1 MSSQGARPTSRA
13 VAADVICRVETTDAY
28 ANLLLPKRLSRE
40 HLTPRDAAFV
50 TELVYGTL
58 RNQGWYDTILA
69 RCASRPVAALDPQ
82 VRALLRMGAH
92 QVLDMRVPVHAAI
105 GETVAT
111 AKQTSAAKAS
121 GFINAVLRRVSERTP
136 EQWESVI
143 RQDMSAEAFQAV
155 RHSHPVWI
163 ARALGAALAADG
175 RADELDALLTVDS
188 LAPRVSLVRLP
199 GVAETTIPQGYEPTE
214 YSPLGM
220 YAPPGDPS
228 ALSLV
233 GVRVQDQGSQ
243 LAALALSRALPVEPG
258 QKWLDACA
266 GPGGKAAVL
275 LAEGAGRV
283 QFDWNEVAPHR
294 AALVRDTL
302 RGILLPHHGT
312 QLDARALMSEHPGH
326 WDRILVDAPCSGL
339 GAIRRRPESRWR
351 KSPAD
356 LPGLTALQ
364 AELIDAALTGLAPG
378 GVLAYVTCSPHLAET
393 QRQVE
398 SALRRH
404 PGVRLLDTAAVISA
418 ISPGI
423 PLGSQRA
430 GVQLWP
436 HIHHSDAMF
445 ISLMTYEPEVSQG
458 ASR

>member
-1 MSSQGARPTSRA
+1 
-13 VAADVICRVETTDAY
+13 
-28 ANLLLPKRLSRE
+28 
-40 HLTPRDAAFV
+40 
-50 TELVYGTL
+50 
-58 RNQGWYDTILA
+58 
-69 RCASRPVAALDPQ
+69 
-82 VRALLRMGAH
+82 
-92 QVLDMRVPVHAAI
+92 
-105 GETVAT
+105 
-111 AKQTSAAKAS
+111 
-121 GFINAVLRRVSERTP
+121 
-136 EQWESVI
+136 
-143 RQDMSAEAFQAV
+143 
-155 RHSHPVWI
+155 
-163 ARALGAALAADG
+163 
-175 RADELDALLTVDS
+175 
-188 LAPRVSLVRLP
+188 
-199 GVAETTIPQGYEPTE
+199 
-214 YSPLGM
+214 
-220 YAPPGDPS
+220 
-228 ALSLV
+228 
-233 GVRVQDQGSQ
+233 
-243 LAALALSRALPVEPG
+243 
-258 QKWLDACA
+258 
-266 GPGGKAAVL
+266 
-275 LAEGAGRV
+275 
-283 QFDWNEVAPHR
+283 
-294 AALVRDTL
+294 VRDTL